1 MLHKKLIHREFGR
14 RQKIAILSHLVT
26 FEIDEKLCLAFH
38 SKKNPFF
45 LSFIL
50 CEWFLLLSSSFISPQ
65 TKFSMMLAI
74 IHALIFVCTRI
85 RRKRMNMQKKSAQN
99 LPEIKA
105 KEKMRTFNLKTLQY

>member
-1 MLHKKLIHREFGR
+1 MLHKKLIHQEFGR

-38 SKKNPFF
+38 LKKNLFF

-50 CEWFLLLSSSFISPQ
+50 CEWFLLLSSSFIPPQ

-74 IHALIFVCTRI
+74 IHALIFVCTI
-85 RRKRMNMQKKSAQN
+85 WRKRMNMQKKV
-99 LPEIKA
+99 
-105 KEKMRTFNLKTLQY
+105 LKICRR